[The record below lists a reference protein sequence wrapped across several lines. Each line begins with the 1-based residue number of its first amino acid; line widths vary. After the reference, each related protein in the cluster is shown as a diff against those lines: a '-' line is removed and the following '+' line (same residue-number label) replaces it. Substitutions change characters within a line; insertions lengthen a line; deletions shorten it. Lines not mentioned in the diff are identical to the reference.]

1 MMNSFQIETGTG
13 KSHPHMNPINVAA
26 VPVPSAPVYGQDG
39 EAVNAQYSAVA
50 VETDDFLEKGS
61 SNHIATPKYGYGT
74 NANGEEQL
82 LKLQADRARLRGDNV
97 ILENNLEIQYGSGD
111 CNLPGGVGGNKGTS
125 EADWQVAQN
134 DNERTIKDSS
144 IHPPSDVRRWDPR
157 TDSAEGPSPLDS
169 VNPVDTNYTLP
180 TGHCVADPY
189 EFGSKPETAEFKSA
203 YDK

>member
-1 MMNSFQIETGTG
+1 MMNSFEIETGTG
-13 KSHPHMNPINVAA
+13 KTYPRMNPINVSA

-50 VETDDFLEKGS
+50 VETDDLLEKGS
-61 SNHIATPKYGYGT
+61 SNHITTPKYGCGT
-74 NANGEEQL
+74 TTNGEEQL
-82 LKLQADRARLRGDNV
+82 LKLQADRSRLRADNV
-97 ILENNLEIQYGSGD
+97 ISENNLEIQYGYGD

-134 DNERTIKDSS
+134 ENERTIKDSS
-144 IHPPSDVRRWDPR
+144 THPPRDVRRWDPR

-169 VNPVDTNYTLP
+169 VNLVDTNYALP
-180 TGHCVADPY
+180 SGHCVADPY